1 VTHAAQPSSLL
12 LKLALR
18 ACERGDFEAAADA
31 LRGVLAMEAVGAP
44 PVPEA
49 VRAVSLKQLA
59 RILGYSDRHVR
70 SLRTK
75 GIIAADAV
83 LSCGRGTRIFVDR
96 AIQGL
101 RADDCPPRIR
111 DHAPLQRDQVETEGV
126 EFVRR
131 RSGLRVITNAASTG
145 PTPKPER

>member
-1 VTHAAQPSSLL
+1 V
-12 LKLALR
+12 
-18 ACERGDFEAAADA
+18 RG
-31 LRGVLAMEAVGAP
+31 
-44 PVPEA
+44 
-49 VRAVSLKQLA
+49 
-59 RILGYSDRHVR
+59 
-70 SLRTK
+70 LRTK